1 MLSKILLVAV
11 SLFLMSCA
19 TLDSKE
25 QQYPAPHNDYTGVVV
40 QEHFSSEEPN
50 NFMIRTCKM
59 YGGLNQD
66 SVENLG
72 KDRLLQYIMQFKCN
86 YAGKF
91 QDEVRIDG
99 KSSVR
104 LNGASAKN
112 KCENLGFEVGTV
124 RFRKCMEELTR

>member
-1 MLSKILLVAV
+1 MLSKLLLVAV

-50 NFMIRTCKM
+50 NFMIRTCRM

-86 YAGKF
+86 YAGKL
-91 QDEVRIDG
+91 QDEVHIDG

>member
-1 MLSKILLVAV
+1 MLSKLLLVAV

-50 NFMIRTCKM
+50 NFMIRTCRM

-86 YAGKF
+86 YAGKL

-124 RFRKCMEELTR
+124 AFRKCMEELTR

>member
-1 MLSKILLVAV
+1 
-11 SLFLMSCA
+11 MSCA

-50 NFMIRTCKM
+50 NFMIRTCRM